1 MATRRS
7 AADAAV
13 FDAYDSSDVF
23 EVFEVFDGLGRLDGL
38 EWPDEHDID
47 LVVDSLG
54 LVGAARHRRR

>member
-13 FDAYDSSDVF
+13 FDAYDTSDVF
-23 EVFEVFDGLGRLDGL
+23 EVFDGIGQLDGF

-54 LVGAARHRRR
+54 LVGAGRHRRR